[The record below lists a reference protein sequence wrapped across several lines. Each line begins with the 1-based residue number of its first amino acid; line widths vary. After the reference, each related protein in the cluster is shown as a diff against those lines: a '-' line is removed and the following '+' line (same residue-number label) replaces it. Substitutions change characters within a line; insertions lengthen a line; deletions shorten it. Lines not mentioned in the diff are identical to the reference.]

1 MFFNGGVKNKKA
13 PAPVQEAAVS
23 RNAVKLPNY
32 CALLALY
39 KLSAV
44 YRCSCGATHS
54 ASSRAEHAAAVVA
67 DCSAQSFD
75 STEQ

>member
-32 CALLALY
+32 CALLALQALCCIPLQLWRY
-39 KLSAV
+39 TQCKQQSRA
-44 YRCSCGATHS
+44 RCSC
-54 ASSRAEHAAAVVA
+54 SSRLQRAELRQH
-67 DCSAQSFD
+67 
-75 STEQ
+75 